1 MKYNGFYFA
10 LFSKPMK
17 KVLTEKYNREYACMI
32 MKQSKA
38 VYRKLVDEA
47 DDIGAD
53 NPMAYNELF
62 ALAFVA
68 PYLASK
74 KEIPP
79 ETIQL
84 MMERSLYYIKWYFS
98 STDLNTD
105 KGKNINKKNIMKY
118 VKWYTPEKEAKYPTS
133 FKVDFVG
140 QPHENACYYRI
151 TRCPI
156 CAYCKKIGAEEV
168 MPLLCELDQVMISLQ
183 HGVLHR
189 EQTIAGG
196 GDYCNYYITGNRE
209 E

>member
-140 QPHENACYYRI
+140 QPHEKACYYRI

-189 EQTIAGG
+189 EQTIAGD
-196 GDYCNYYITGNRE
+196 GDYCDYYITGNRE

>member
-84 MMERSLYYIKWYFS
+84 MMERLF
-98 STDLNTD
+98 TT
-105 KGKNINKKNIMKY
+105 
-118 VKWYTPEKEAKYPTS
+118 
-133 FKVDFVG
+133 
-140 QPHENACYYRI
+140 
-151 TRCPI
+151 
-156 CAYCKKIGAEEV
+156 
-168 MPLLCELDQVMISLQ
+168 
-183 HGVLHR
+183 
-189 EQTIAGG
+189 
-196 GDYCNYYITGNRE
+196 
-209 E
+209 